1 MCRNEDARKSQCFL
15 NYVDLN
21 SEKQMS
27 QLFLFLS
34 FVLLAV
40 KLLHIEIHKYA
51 NNKKIKISETVS

>member
-15 NYVDLN
+15 NYVALN

-34 FVLLAV
+34 FV
-40 KLLHIEIHKYA
+40 HIEIHKYA
-51 NNKKIKISETVS
+51 KR